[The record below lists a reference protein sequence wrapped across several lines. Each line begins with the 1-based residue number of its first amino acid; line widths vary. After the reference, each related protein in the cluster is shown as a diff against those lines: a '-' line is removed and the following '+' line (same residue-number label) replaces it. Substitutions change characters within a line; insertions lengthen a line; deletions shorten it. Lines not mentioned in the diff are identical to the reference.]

1 MSGYLVIVESPAKAR
16 TIKKFLGSKYRV
28 LASQGHLIDLPKSKL
43 GIDLDNN
50 FTPQYI
56 TIRGKGKI
64 LQQLKE
70 AGKKAERIYLAAD
83 PDREGEAICWH
94 ISQALNMDFADPCR
108 VEFNEI
114 TRTAVKEAFKQPR
127 RVDMNRVDAQQARR
141 ILDRLVGYQISPLL
155 WRNVRSGLSAGRVQS
170 VALRLICE
178 RQKEIDEFKK
188 EEYWTLEALLQAN
201 GPDTRFKAML
211 ERYRGEKIELADKQA
226 ADKVIEEL
234 SGTSFTVERIKKS
247 RRKRRPAP
255 PFITS
260 TLQQEASSKLGFTGR
275 KTMALAQQLYEGINL
290 GGGRPRV

>member
-234 SGTSFTVERIKKS
+234 SGTSFTVERIKKAGVNGGP
-247 RRKRRPAP
+247 RRPLLPAP
-255 PFITS
+255 CS
-260 TLQQEASSKLGFTGR
+260 RKLLLSWALPGVKPWPWPNSFTKGSIS
-275 KTMALAQQLYEGINL
+275 A
-290 GGGRPRV
+290 GGRPRV

>member
-1 MSGYLVIVESPAKAR
+1 MSDFLVIVESPTKAR
-16 TIKKFLGSKYRV
+16 TLKKFLGSKYRV

-43 GIDLDNN
+43 GIDLEKD
-50 FTPQYI
+50 FEPRYI

-64 LQQLKE
+64 LQELKE
-70 AGKKAERIYLAAD
+70 AGKKAERVYLAAD

-94 ISQALNMDFADPCR
+94 LSQALKINSEHPCR

-127 RVDMNRVDAQQARR
+127 RVDMDRVDAQQARR

-178 RQKEIDEFKK
+178 RQKEIDDFEK

-201 GPDTRFKAML
+201 GPDSRFKALL
-211 ERYRGEKIELADKQA
+211 ERYRGEKECRRNRRPGHRGFNRA
-226 ADKVIEEL
+226 
-234 SGTSFTVERIKKS
+234 SFTVEKIKKWQEEPLTMLL
-247 RRKRRPAP
+247 PAACAGV
-255 PFITS
+255 PFS
-260 TLQQEASSKLGFTGR
+260 ALPGVQPWPWLQNFSGDQPSAS
-275 KTMALAQQLYEGINL
+275 
-290 GGGRPRV
+290 